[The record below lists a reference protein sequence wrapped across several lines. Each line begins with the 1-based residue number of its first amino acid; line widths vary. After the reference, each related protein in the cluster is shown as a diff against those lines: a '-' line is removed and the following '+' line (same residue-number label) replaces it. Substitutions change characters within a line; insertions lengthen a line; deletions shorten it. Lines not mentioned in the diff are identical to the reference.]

1 MTKEQFI
8 QELLRRAVES
18 GISEAEAY
26 LSETESMRV
35 LMDQLEIGEY
45 TVNTACRLTFRGLYN
60 GKMGSSFTE
69 VMDEDAMEMLI
80 ENVKSSASLITDED
94 EQFIFTGSQSY
105 AAVDCT
111 GNLGTPEERIDQA
124 VAVAK
129 AGVSADPRVREN
141 GLFTGF
147 ASSSARIH
155 LSNTHGLNLKH
166 TGQDC
171 YVVLE
176 SIARE
181 AERASTA
188 FRLDCKRNINDL
200 DIKKV
205 VDGCVEDAV
214 CGLHAEPCESGEMPV
229 ILRADAMVEMLD
241 AFQSIF
247 SADAAQKGLS
257 LLAGK
262 EGEAIASACLTIIDD
277 PLRADCMSA
286 CPFDDEG
293 VASRTK
299 RIVKKGVLKTLLH
312 NLKTAKK
319 AGCES
324 TGNASRAGAGGAIGV
339 SPTNF
344 FIEQGTMDLRA
355 LEESMGD
362 GLVITRL
369 EGLHAGADA
378 ISGDFSILSQGYLV
392 KDGKRGDA
400 VEKVTVAG
408 NFFSMLKEIV
418 AVGSDLR
425 FPMGSFGSPSV
436 WVSKLSVAG
445 K

>member
-1 MTKEQFI
+1 MTKEAFI
-8 QELLRRAVES
+8 RELLRKAVES

-26 LSETESMRV
+26 ISESESMRV

-45 TVNTACRLTFRGLYN
+45 TVNNACRLTFRGLYN

-69 VMDEDAMEMLI
+69 VMDADAMEMLI
-80 ENVKSSASLITDED
+80 DNVKASASLITDED
-94 EQFIFTGSQSY
+94 EQFIFTGSPSY
-105 AAVDCT
+105 ATIDCA
-111 GNLGTPEERIDQA
+111 GDLGTPEERIDQA
-124 VAVAK
+124 MAVAK
-129 AGVSADPRVREN
+129 AGVSADPRVKEN

-147 ASSSARIH
+147 ASSSTRVY

-166 TGQDC
+166 SGQDC

-181 AERASTA
+181 SERVSTS
-188 FRLDCKRNINDL
+188 FRLDCKRNIKDL
-200 DIKKV
+200 DIQKV
-205 VDGCVEDAV
+205 VGDCVEDAV

-229 ILRADAMVEMLD
+229 IFRADAMVDMLE

-262 EGEAIASACLTIIDD
+262 EGEVIASACVTIIDD
-277 PLRADCMSA
+277 PLRAECMSA

-293 VASRTK
+293 VATRTK
-299 RIVKKGVLKTLLH
+299 RVVENGVLTTLLH

-319 AGCES
+319 AGRES
-324 TGNASRAGAGGAIGV
+324 TGNASRAGGAMGV

-344 FIEQGTMDLRA
+344 FIEQGSMSLRA

-369 EGLHAGADA
+369 DGLHAGADA
-378 ISGDFSILSQGYLV
+378 ISGDFSILSKGYLV
-392 KDGKRGDA
+392 KNGMRGGA

-408 NFFSMLKEIV
+408 NFFSMLKEIA
-418 AVGSDLR
+418 AVSSDLE